1 MCVVIKKIAYLPVRL
16 IVMLTGFICLL
27 NIPFLLVFNV
37 NQKSIEFH
45 FSQYKEYVLNNLTW
59 LIHVDAYP
67 SILSFFE
74 GDGMAKYFY
83 TMTILSVSLLI
94 VILIGMFVA
103 TTIMLMPLSFRKRL
117 SGFIDFTTTAPDLL
131 IVFLLQYLVIF
142 LYKTFHIKLF
152 QLYGGN
158 YTEPYFMPI
167 VIVSFVPTIFL
178 VQFLLKEFANE
189 EQQDYV
195 LFAIAKGTPL
205 KTIYTKH
212 IIRNIIPLLLIH
224 LRTVIWFLLS
234 SIIVVEY
241 LFNIHG
247 YVDVLRSMYGTRAIS
262 FVFGFFLFA
271 VPVIIANLIARIVMM
286 SKNRKGTS
294 SV

>member
-1 MCVVIKKIAYLPVRL
+1 
-16 IVMLTGFICLL
+16 MLAGFICLL
-27 NIPFLLVFNV
+27 NIPFLIVFNV

-45 FSQYKEYVLNNLTW
+45 FSQYKDYVLNNLTW
-59 LIHVDAYP
+59 FVHVEEYP
-67 SILSFFE
+67 SILRFFE
-74 GDGMAKYFY
+74 GDGMDKYFY
-83 TMTILSVSLLI
+83 TMTILSVSLFI

-117 SGFIDFTTTAPDLL
+117 GGFIDFTTTAPDLL

-142 LYKTFHIKLF
+142 LFKTFHIKLF

-158 YTEPYFMPI
+158 YTEPYIMPI

-224 LRTVIWFLLS
+224 LRIIIWFLLS

-262 FVFGFFLFA
+262 FVFGFLFFA
-271 VPVIIANLIARIVMM
+271 VPVIIANIIAKIVML

-294 SV
+294 IV